1 MFVHKAF
8 VRYMPE
14 FPIKRNGD
22 IPFFGTRIVRLPTQS
37 LIGKGFE
44 FLNFSESSVLNNCMG
59 TSDFFL
65 LIPDHYLNGYC

>member
-22 IPFFGTRIVRLPTQS
+22 IPFFWYTDSKITGTVSDWERIRVPEFPRI
-37 LIGKGFE
+37 IGSG
-44 FLNFSESSVLNNCMG
+44 
-59 TSDFFL
+59 
-65 LIPDHYLNGYC
+65 